1 MLPPPRVF
9 VTRQIPDRGLRLL
22 EDACTVEVW
31 ADELPPPTDVLL
43 AHARDCDALLA
54 LLTDRVDATLL
65 DACPHLRVVA
75 NLAVGYDNIDV
86 PAATARGILVGN
98 TPDILTETTADA
110 AFALLVA
117 AARRLPEAIA
127 YVREDR
133 WQTWGPLL
141 LLGQDVHHATLGIV
155 GLGRIGQAM
164 ARRAHG
170 FSMRIIYS
178 GENRQPE
185 AEAQL
190 GAEYVPF
197 ADLLAQSD
205 FISLH
210 APLTSATRGLF
221 GAEAFAQM
229 RPHAILIN
237 TARGALVQT
246 DALVAALQTGTIGG
260 AALDVTDP
268 EPLRADHPLVH
279 LPNCIVV
286 PHIASASAQTRG
298 QMSAIATSNIL
309 AALRGDPMP
318 APVNPDAA
326 STGRQLDPPR
336 YALPTG

>member
-9 VTRQIPDRGLRLL
+9 VTRQIPERGLRLL
-22 EDACTVEVW
+22 EDACSVEVW
-31 ADELPPPTDVLL
+31 GDELPPPPDVLL

-75 NLAVGYDNIDV
+75 NLAVGYDNIDI

-98 TPDILTETTADA
+98 TPDILTETTADC
-110 AFALLVA
+110 AFALLLA

-127 YVREDR
+127 FVHEDR

-141 LLGQDVHHATLGIV
+141 LLGQDVHGATLGIV

-164 ARRAHG
+164 ARRARG
-170 FSMRIIYS
+170 FAMRVVYA
-178 GENRQPE
+178 GAHRQPE
-185 AEAQL
+185 AETQL

-210 APLTSATRGLF
+210 APLTDATRGLF
-221 GAEAFAQM
+221 GAAAFAQM
-229 RPHAILIN
+229 RPSAILIN

-246 DALVAALQTGTIGG
+246 DALVAALQAGTIGG
-260 AALDVTDP
+260 AALDVADP

-279 LPNCIVV
+279 LPTCIVV
-286 PHIASASAQTRG
+286 PHIASATAQTRG
-298 QMSAIATSNIL
+298 QMSEIAARNIL
-309 AALRGDPMP
+309 ATLRGDPLP
-318 APVNPDAA
+318 APVNPGAA
-326 STGRQLDPPR
+326 QAGRQSEPRR
-336 YALPTG
+336 YALL